1 MTNLC
6 CTKLKTGAEI
16 ITEFLKAQKTDKI
29 FGYPGSTVLKL
40 YDVLS
45 HEKNIQHILVR
56 HEQAAVHMAE
66 GYARISGKTGVAL
79 VTSGPGITNTI
90 TGLMNA
96 NTDGIPVVLIAGLVN
111 KELIG
116 SNCFQD
122 VDIISLTKAC
132 SKKTFCITDINDL
145 QKSLE
150 EAFEIANSGKGVNK
164 GVVVIGIAKNVFDEK
179 INYHEADTIKEK
191 DDLSPDVSIVYDLI
205 KSSKHPL
212 VLVGGGCTEAEKEI
226 REFINLSKIPV
237 VSTLMGRGCFDET
250 NELYIGMTGKNG
262 HISADKMLNDCDL
275 LIALGTRYSNKFGAI
290 SAKIVRVN
298 IEDKSFGLDDEI
310 YFRTDVK
317 TFLTELLKN
326 KEQITKKSIKIS
338 KENKEEIL
346 SNQQKVLK
354 VLYEKTKDF
363 NPVVVTEVGE
373 HQIDTASIFRFRS
386 PKKFV
391 TSGGMGTMGFGFP
404 AAIGSCIANKKDMT
418 ILIAGD
424 GSFQMNIQELATCM
438 ENKIPLKIIIMKN
451 DSLGMIKQQQKSM
464 YGERYYQSDLTNPDF
479 VKIAEA
485 YNIKGVNVS
494 TIKEFE
500 DAVDEMILSKETFL
514 ISVNNFDK
522 KDI

>member
-16 ITEFLKAQKTDKI
+16 ITEFLKARKTDKI

-45 HEKNIQHILVR
+45 HEKDIQHILVR

-132 SKKTFCITDINDL
+132 SKKTLCITDIKDL
-145 QKSLE
+145 EKGLE
-150 EAFEIANSGKGVNK
+150 EAFKIANSGKK
-164 GVVVIGIAKNVFDEK
+164 GVVVLGVSKNVFDEK
-179 INYHEADTIKEK
+179 INYIETVQRLQKNTPIH
-191 DDLSPDVSIVYDLI
+191 DLSIIYELI
-205 KSSKHPL
+205 KSSKKPL
-212 VLVGGGCTEAEKEI
+212 VLVGGGCTEADTELK
-226 REFINLSKIPV
+226 EFINLSEIPV

-250 NELYIGMTGKNG
+250 DKLYIGMTGKNG

-275 LIALGTRYSNKFGAI
+275 LIALGTRYNNKFGAI
-290 SAKIVRVN
+290 QAKIIRVN
-298 IEDKSFGLDDEI
+298 IEDNCFGLDDEI
-310 YFRTDVK
+310 YFKTDVK
-317 TFLTELLKN
+317 SFLTELLKH
-326 KEQITKKSIKIS
+326 KDKITKKGVSISQEI
-338 KENKEEIL
+338 KEEVL
-346 SNQQKVLK
+346 SNQQKALK
-354 VLYEKTKDF
+354 ILYEKTKGF

-373 HQIDTASIFRFRS
+373 HQIDTAHAFKFRK
-386 PKKFV
+386 PKKFI

-404 AAIGSCIANKKDMT
+404 AAIGSCFANKDDMT

-438 ENKIPLKIIIMKN
+438 EHKIPLKIVIIKN

-464 YGERYYQSDLTNPDF
+464 YGERYYQSDLVNPDF

-485 YNIKGVNVS
+485 YNIKGRNVS
-494 TIKEFE
+494 TLKEFE
-500 DAVDEMILSKETFL
+500 KAVDEMILSDETFL